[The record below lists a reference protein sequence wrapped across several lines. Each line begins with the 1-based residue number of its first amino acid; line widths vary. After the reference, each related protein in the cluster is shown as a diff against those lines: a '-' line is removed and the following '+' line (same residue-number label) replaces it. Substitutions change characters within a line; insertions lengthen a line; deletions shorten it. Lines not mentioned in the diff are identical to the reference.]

1 MRELGELIL
10 ERNHKKI
17 YRHDGVITKVFD
29 HEHYHDSD
37 VLKEAM
43 NQAYARECGLP
54 VPQVYEVFSVGS
66 NLAISSEEIVGKTL
80 LQLRKEFPENEKKYI
95 SLLIKIQMELLNHRC
110 DTIKLPKLKDKLND
124 YISHSGLEYTTRY
137 ELHMR
142 LETMPNH
149 LKLCH
154 GDLSFH
160 NIILRE
166 DGSYGILD
174 WAHATRG
181 NTSGDASL
189 TYLQFILED
198 DQKGA
203 EIYLKEFCKKTGIE
217 PSYVNEWI
225 SVVSAT
231 KLCTVKD
238 EKKRAL
244 LEKFINVV
252 EY

>member
-95 SLLIKIQMELLNHRC
+95 SLLIN
-110 DTIKLPKLKDKLND
+110 
-124 YISHSGLEYTTRY
+124 S
-137 ELHMR
+137 
-142 LETMPNH
+142 
-149 LKLCH
+149 
-154 GDLSFH
+154 
-160 NIILRE
+160 
-166 DGSYGILD
+166 
-174 WAHATRG
+174 
-181 NTSGDASL
+181 
-189 TYLQFILED
+189 
-198 DQKGA
+198 
-203 EIYLKEFCKKTGIE
+203 
-217 PSYVNEWI
+217 
-225 SVVSAT
+225 
-231 KLCTVKD
+231 
-238 EKKRAL
+238 EKKSQGITIFPKSML
-244 LEKFINVV
+244 CLSL
-252 EY
+252 